1 MYFLIGSSAL
11 HKNTGFDFS
20 IFDFSVI
27 AEKCCYVIIE
37 LLKAY
42 PTISI
47 WVYNLKWMFE
57 MIYFG

>member
-47 WVYNLKWMFE
+47 
-57 MIYFG
+57 